1 MVIIILDQITLPLLD
16 KLDKDNLLKDFLVI
30 KIKHRNNNFKEKK
43 LEIKIKE

>member
-1 MVIIILDQITLPLLD
+1 LD

-30 KIKHRNNNFKEKK
+30 KIKLKNNNFKEKK

>member
-30 KIKHRNNNFKEKK
+30 KIKLKNNNFKEKK